1 MKKYL
6 IYTAI
11 ILLIGLGFYKK
22 IYIPKHTFKTTFA
35 TIGDMN
41 IKVNGVGNIG
51 AKDIYKIGSIYGGKV
66 LDFNLSEGD
75 FIKRGELV
83 ARVDFVDLKDKIVEL
98 EASIKRFQND
108 IEALGLDKQS
118 AITQYNYQR
127 EIFTKNQRLFR
138 KGAISELDFKKF
150 RTNRDVAKLA
160 VSSVTSKIN
169 SLYSQIA
176 QIRAS
181 VDGLKQRLSRYTIT
195 SPIDGY
201 ITKKFISNFAIINPN
216 QTLIEVVNPKD
227 VWVETHIDTRISGEV
242 KIGDRALIKLRSS
255 NKIYKG
261 RVTNI
266 KPINNSVTNE
276 REIDVS
282 FDKLPIPFYLEEQA
296 IVDIEIK
303 KLKSITKVPTSVLSI
318 YKEKEGV
325 WIVDNKSRVFFKPI
339 KILAHSGKSVAT
351 KDIKASDRLVIPNPK
366 KKPLNSGMKI
376 YYD

>member
-11 ILLIGLGFYKK
+11 ILLIGFGFYKK